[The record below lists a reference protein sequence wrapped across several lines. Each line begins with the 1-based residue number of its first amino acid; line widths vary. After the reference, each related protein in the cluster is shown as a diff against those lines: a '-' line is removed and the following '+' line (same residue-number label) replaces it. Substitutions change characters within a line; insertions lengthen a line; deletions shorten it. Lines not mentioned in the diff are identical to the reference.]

1 MKDKI
6 KRSFLI
12 TGILF
17 LLFAMLTAAV
27 LRVDVQ
33 PIGPEGSP
41 VGLATVNSFL
51 FERIGVRLRWYE
63 ITDWLGIAAIGTALG
78 FAVLG
83 LVQLVKRRSL
93 WKVDRQILL
102 LGAFYVMVAAV
113 YVFFEVMVV
122 NFRPVM
128 LYGKP
133 ETSYPSSHAMIVI
146 CIMATAMSE
155 LDRLFGKRKLLR
167 RIFNTI
173 AVCIMAVTVV
183 GRMIS
188 GVHWFTDIA
197 AGVLL
202 SAALVM
208 LYHSLRQWIEVQ
220 KV

>member
-6 KRSFLI
+6 KKSFMI

-27 LRVDVQ
+27 LRIDVKS
-33 PIGPEGSP
+33 IGPEGSS
-41 VGLATVNSFL
+41 VGLATVNGFF
-51 FERIGVRLRWYE
+51 FERIGVNLRWYE
-63 ITDWLGIAAIGTALG
+63 ITDWLGVAAIGTALG
-78 FAVLG
+78 FAALG

-102 LGAFYVMVAAV
+102 LGAFYVLVAAV
-113 YVFFEVMVV
+113 YVFFEIVVV

-128 LYGKP
+128 LSGKP
-133 ETSYPSSHAMIVI
+133 EASYPSSHAMIVI
-146 CIMATAMSE
+146 CIMAAAMLE
-155 LDRLFGKRKLLR
+155 FRRLFGERKLLR
-167 RIFNTI
+167 GILDTLS
-173 AVCIMAVTVV
+173 VCVMAVTVV
-183 GRMIS
+183 GRLIS

-208 LYHSLRQWIEVQ
+208 LYHSLRQWIDIR
-220 KV
+220 KA